1 MSLGIPHL
9 VREKSH
15 HSKMGISAHR
25 GTISCVDVRAQGYG
39 LPPRVFTAGEDG
51 ALRIWDGRTLNL
63 LVEAAN
69 LTRHRISCMSVVG
82 QNVSFHLFTLEFLIL
97 VSKLIYF

>member
-51 ALRIWDGRTLNL
+51 ALRSRVLSA
-63 LVEAAN
+63 EAY
-69 LTRHRISCMSVVG
+69 LTSLRKQWG
-82 QNVSFHLFTLEFLIL
+82 QS
-97 VSKLIYF
+97 